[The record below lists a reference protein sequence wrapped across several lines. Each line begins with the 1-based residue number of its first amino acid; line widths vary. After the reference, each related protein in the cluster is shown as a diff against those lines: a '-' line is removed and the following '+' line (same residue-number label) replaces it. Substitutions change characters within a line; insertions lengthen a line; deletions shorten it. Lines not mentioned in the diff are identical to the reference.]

1 MPSLPASRLPEP
13 ADQVV
18 LLEVVAAAR
27 TWRGRLRAVEP
38 DGALRVT
45 LDDAPWGVS
54 GGVGAGADLWAS
66 VQDPG
71 GVYCFATRVLDA
83 TPDGDVR
90 VAGPATLH
98 RTDDRRHERADGV
111 ELHVVLRIL
120 GPEGIEAVETVAVS
134 VAAGGMRV
142 HAHHGLVV
150 GDSVG
155 LTLALPP
162 GEGDPISGVGRV
174 VAVSDGA
181 HVELTDLDPADR
193 VRLARWVAHL
203 RGWLPGSE

>member
-1 MPSLPASRLPEP
+1 MPSLPVERLPDP

-27 TWRGRLRAVEP
+27 TWRGRLRGIDP
-38 DGALRVT
+38 DGALLVL
-45 LDDAPWGVS
+45 LDDAPWGVG
-54 GGVGAGADLWAS
+54 GGVGPGADLWAS

-83 TPDGDVR
+83 TPGGEVR
-90 VAGPATLH
+90 VARPLSLH
-98 RTDDRRHERADGV
+98 RTDDRRHERADGL

-120 GPEGIEAVETVAVS
+120 GPDGIEAVETVAVS

-142 HAHHGLVV
+142 HADHGLAV

-155 LTLALPP
+155 LTLALPA
-162 GEGDPISGVGRV
+162 GAGDPISGVGRV

-181 HVELTDLDPADR
+181 HVELTDLDPPDR
-193 VRLARWVAHL
+193 VRLARWVAHV
-203 RGWLPGSE
+203 RGWLPDEG

>member
-1 MPSLPASRLPEP
+1 VPPLPADRLPDP

-18 LLEVVAAAR
+18 LLEVIAAAR
-27 TWRGRLRAVEP
+27 TWRGHLRAVDP
-38 DGALRVT
+38 DGTLLVA

-54 GGVGAGADLWAS
+54 GGVGAGAELWAS

-83 TPDGDVR
+83 TPEGDVR
-90 VAGPATLH
+90 VAGPTSLH

-111 ELHVVLRIL
+111 ELQVVLRIL

-142 HAHHGLVV
+142 QGDHGLVV

-155 LTLALPP
+155 LTLALPA
-162 GEGDPISGVGRV
+162 GAGDPISGVGRV

-181 HVELTDLDPADR
+181 HVELTDLDPPER
-193 VRLARWVAHL
+193 VRLARWVAHV
-203 RGWLPGSE
+203 RGWLRDDE